1 MTGKDL
7 GKKGFEWTIRPE
19 LVDAIRE
26 FLLDK
31 LIGEYRERIISEGL
45 DNKYS
50 DELYKWKLL
59 AESKGKSDL
68 EVISRM
74 VGMNLIS
81 WRAAAT
87 LKKLLETNPDDV
99 VNVFSIMKAPGR
111 SFADRFTE
119 YKAATEKLVPED
131 GHNSINNDRTAALF
145 LACLDPINNSIYK
158 YELYKL
164 LCDYLGYKAK
174 SGAENYEH
182 YISIVQAVIE
192 KENAD
197 SELTAKLHHET
208 DQYFWSD
215 LLNAQDVL
223 WQMQSFMEKS
233 IKAKSAEQFTWI
245 PFYKELAQ
253 KLLPYKD
260 NRESLLEFIYDSIP
274 ENYRAYF
281 HDIDN
286 EPNTDVDPYTVF
298 AVFNRNVSD
307 KQRIETCAIFKDRFK
322 IEASLP
328 KDFKGIPVW
337 NNMHSQLFGFR
348 DKRQETDIDHIW
360 ELFEKTLS
368 DERWEDSFNVV
379 EDQYMAGVA
388 MVTSGM
394 FWTRPEDFIPLDKNT
409 VAHLKE
415 YGIDVPISNTRIDA
429 TSYASI
435 CEQLKELIAS
445 GATLEKTFAEFS
457 HIAGGFEIGIND
469 NVMTNSY
476 YDTIVSALKT
486 KKNIILQGAPGTGKT
501 YAIPEIVTRL
511 CGESIDYT
519 DREKVM
525 EAYNKLSEKGRVVF
539 TTFHQSMDYEDFI
552 EGLKPVTDE
561 NGNILYSVESGIFKK
576 LCINA
581 AKPII
586 HDNQIEVG
594 EDPTIWKVSLEGTGD
609 NPTRRDCLKNGYIR
623 VGFDEAGPLLE
634 GETPTGSGRII
645 LDALINKMA
654 IGDIVMS
661 CYSSKTVDAIG
672 VVTGEYEWR
681 EEFSHYKRVRKVN
694 WLVKG
699 INENIV
705 DINGGKAMTLSTVYR
720 LNNIGISNVLAILKK
735 YNAGGNTTSEENTQP
750 YVLVIDEIN
759 RGNISK
765 IFGELITLIE
775 PEKRDGGEMKI
786 QVTLPY
792 SKEKFLVPS
801 NVYIIGTM
809 NTADRSL
816 TQFDYA
822 MRRRFRFIT
831 MTYGLIPINKNESIC
846 FDEGLFEKVTN
857 LFIDNFEEY
866 LDDNNVLLRRAT
878 GFSPEFNPA
887 DMWIGQSYFIYNP
900 NNPEG
905 IKDNILYEI
914 IPTLQQYID
923 DGVFTD
929 KGKVEEVITDLKKI
943 ALG

>member
-1 MTGKDL
+1 MDVIKLIRLPDGRFVTDPPSFISIEEWKQVLIEAEKAGWNQQIEALLMFFRMPDHKGTCSAVAKEYGTNDNSVRSLITHFGKYARKAFGNRFDVENSEDKKDRFWPISMTGKDL

-253 KLLPYKD
+253 KLLDYKN
-260 NRESLLEFIYDSIP
+260 NRQALLEFIYNDLP
-274 ENYRAYF
+274 EEYRTYF
-281 HDIDN
+281 HDMDG

-298 AVFNRNVSD
+298 AIFNRNISD
-307 KQRIETCAIFKDRFK
+307 KQRIDTCALFKNKFK
-322 IEASLP
+322 IEAPLP

-337 NNMHSQLFGFR
+337 NPMHSQLFGFR
-348 DKRQETDIDHIW
+348 DKRDEDDINHIW
-360 ELFEKTLS
+360 DLFERTMSGEK
-368 DERWEDSFNVV
+368 WEDSFNVV
-379 EDQYMAGVA
+379 EKQFMAGVA

-394 FWTRPEDFIPLDKNT
+394 FWTLPDDFIPLDKNT
-409 VAHLKE
+409 VAHLQKN
-415 YGIDVPISNTRIDA
+415 GIEVPIYNTRIA
-429 TSYASI
+429 AESYASI
-435 CEQLKELIAS
+435 CKQLKELIDS
-445 GATLEKTFAEFS
+445 GSIPEKSFAEFS
-457 HIAGGFEIGIND
+457 HIAGGFGLIDED
-469 NVMTNSY
+469 MTDTY
-476 YDTIVSALKT
+476 YDTFVSVLKK

-501 YAIPEIVTRL
+501 YATAFVAL
-511 CGESIDYT
+511 KVLGFDDLDYSDHET
-519 DREKVM
+519 VVAEYLKLV
-525 EAYNKLSEKGRVVF
+525 EAERIAF
-539 TTFHQSMDYEDFI
+539 TTFHQSLDYEDFV
-552 EGLKPVTDE
+552 EGYKPFSIDGQM
-561 NGNILYSVESGIFKK
+561 NF
-576 LCINA
+576 
-581 AKPII
+581 
-586 HDNQIEVG
+586 
-594 EDPTIWKVSLEGTGD
+594 SLEKG
-609 NPTRRDCLKNGYIR
+609 PFLKICDKAKESPC
-623 VGFDEAGPLLE
+623 V
-634 GETPTGSGRII
+634 
-645 LDALINKMA
+645 LI
-654 IGDIVMS
+654 
-661 CYSSKTVDAIG
+661 
-672 VVTGEYEWR
+672 
-681 EEFSHYKRVRKVN
+681 
-694 WLVKG
+694 
-699 INENIV
+699 
-705 DINGGKAMTLSTVYR
+705 
-720 LNNIGISNVLAILKK
+720 
-735 YNAGGNTTSEENTQP
+735 
-750 YVLVIDEIN
+750 IDEIN
-759 RGNISK
+759 RGNVSK
-765 IFGELITLIE
+765 IFGELITLLE
-775 PEKRDGGEMKI
+775 ADKRTGSSNPI
-786 QVTLPY
+786 PANLTY
-792 SKEKFLVPS
+792 SRKSFTVPS
-801 NVYIIGTM
+801 ELYIIGTM
-809 NTADRSL
+809 NTTDRSVGSI
-816 TQFDYA
+816 DYA
-822 MRRRFRFIT
+822 LRRRFAFLT
-831 MTYGLIPINKNESIC
+831 LKSDKAVVSNYYTDEALKEKAELLFDAVSEFLKSKTSDMPMEDLMPGHSYFMADNATHLSMKLDYELIPLI
-846 FDEGLFEKVTN
+846 
-857 LFIDNFEEY
+857 EEY
-866 LDDNNVLLRRAT
+866 EKDGIIEAAQRDLDSAFVKWRT
-878 GFSPEFNPA
+878 
-887 DMWIGQSYFIYNP
+887 
-900 NNPEG
+900 
-905 IKDNILYEI
+905 I
-914 IPTLQQYID
+914 I
-923 DGVFTD
+923 
-929 KGKVEEVITDLKKI
+929 E
-943 ALG
+943 